1 MSLIFAIGDIHGS
14 LRKLQ
19 SLMQRCERY
28 AEGRPMAFIF
38 LGDYI
43 DRGPESAGVVGYLL
57 DLQSRMPER
66 VIALKGNHEAMVLGV
81 IDGTVPAH
89 YWLAQGGTETLQS
102 YGASSAGELPNA
114 MSIGC
119 VRCGSAI
126 TTDAASSSTP
136 ASIRKS
142 PSMRSRTP
150 ILFGS
155 GSHSSQTGAT
165 TGASSSTATPR

>member
-19 SLMQRCERY
+19 NLMQRCERY
-28 AEGRPMAFIF
+28 AGGRPMAFVF

-43 DRGPESAGVVGYLL
+43 DRGPESAGVVDCLL

-81 IDGTVPAH
+81 IDGTIPAH
-89 YWLAQGGTETLQS
+89 YWLAQGGAETLQS
-102 YGASSAGELPNA
+102 YGASSAGELPDTP

-119 VRCGSAI
+119 VRCSSAT
-126 TTDAASSSTP
+126 TTDAASLSMP

-142 PSMRSRTP
+142 PSMRSRTA

-155 GSHSSQTGAT
+155 GSHSSPTGAIM
-165 TGASSSTATPR
+165 GA